1 MNFFRVL
8 LDPQHEERG
17 QGERR
22 LISAAAN
29 ILQVGEFQLLQ
40 LAYREWYGSD
50 LPVALV
56 DRLFTN
62 YMLHNDVPP
71 WARHYARL
79 ILSRDD
85 RGALD
90 PHDAHYH
97 RYDHEYGIRVPNAIR
112 KLCLIVCALVMTMV
126 TAILL
131 AEMTVKEPTSL
142 LPPYFERDDIR
153 QRTVPETGSRAVP
166 AQTSAPSAPTPPQP
180 YDGRR

>member
-8 LDPQHEERG
+8 LDPQHEEEG

-40 LAYREWYGSD
+40 LAYREWFGRD
-50 LPVALV
+50 LPVQLV

-62 YMLHNDVPP
+62 YMFHNDVPP

-85 RGALD
+85 RGSLD
-90 PHDAHYH
+90 PHDANYH

-112 KLCLIVCALVMTMV
+112 RLTIIVCALVLTMV

-142 LPPYFERDDIR
+142 LPPYFERDDIPPL
-153 QRTVPETGSRAVP
+153 TAPDAESRAVP
-166 AQTSAPSAPTPPQP
+166 GQTSAPSTPPPPQP